1 MFKMLLNLL
10 LKFSWL
16 SNASVTN
23 SGRVYPVKGW
33 KEHLCLTESLLLLK
47 YTRLITD
54 FIAIQF
60 HDI

>member
-1 MFKMLLNLL
+1 MFIMLLKLL

-23 SGRVYPVKGW
+23 SSRVYPVKGR